1 MEPAMKD
8 RITVTL
14 ERKLIKALDAVPGAS
29 RSQKIERLLRQALAL
44 GEQRRWVAELKAFYE
59 SDAAKEEREEDA
71 VWQRLSEEA
80 MFRDD

>member
-1 MEPAMKD
+1 MESAVKD

-14 ERKLIKALDAVPGAS
+14 ERALLKALDRVPGTS
-29 RSQKIERLLRQALAL
+29 RSEKIQRLVRQALAA
-44 GEQRRWVAELKAFYE
+44 GEHQRWAAELKAFYE

-71 VWQRLSEEA
+71 VWHALAEQA